1 MNKIFL
7 IITLI
12 TISYSQGKMNA
23 YGLGH
28 FYGNQGVRNAMD
40 GIVSL
45 TPSFSENINFSN
57 PSTWH
62 NFRYTFLSLS
72 YSGAQNSLNNNQN
85 INGYSG
91 LSDALWIVPFKSKY
105 AMGFSLTPYLNQKVS
120 LIGRDSLTYLAFE
133 DTLNVKSI
141 FMRSGGVMSMNIG
154 ASYKINEFISFGLM
168 AEILFGSSRQSESI
182 NFGGSSITKTI
193 RNRYNGL
200 TSNSFL
206 SIILPGKTRLFTSLR
221 FTVKPLESA
230 YLEKNLFDDV
240 NQNGYHD
247 WTSPYFDFPFPDS
260 VKIFS
265 ENRIDNIH
273 NPASYQIGIDRR
285 IAKKISLAVEYFNET
300 EKSENKSSLY
310 VPIKNQVHK
319 IQKLKFSFI
328 KYPNQ
333 ISLKTF
339 DKFSFRTGILH
350 SNYYLQ
356 NSEIQITEL
365 GFSLGIGYKFK
376 TFGNQLDCNYY
387 FGHRKYPKM
396 PEKELVQQVQVGI
409 SLADIWFVKRRQK

>member
-28 FYGNQGVRNAMD
+28 FYSNQGVRNAMD
-40 GIVSL
+40 GIASL
-45 TPSFSENINFSN
+45 TPSSSENINFSN

-72 YSGAQNSLNNNQN
+72 YSGSQNSLNDNQN

-91 LSDALWIVPFKSKY
+91 LSDALWIIPIKSKY
-105 AMGFSLTPYLNQKVS
+105 ALGFSLTPYLNQKVS
-120 LIGRDSLTYLAFE
+120 LIGSDSLTYLAFD
-133 DTLNVKSI
+133 DTLNVKRMFI
-141 FMRSGGVMSMNIG
+141 RSGGIMSLNIG
-154 ASYKINEFISFGLM
+154 ASYKINEFFSFGMM

-200 TSNSFL
+200 NSNSFL
-206 SIILPGKTRLFTSLR
+206 SILLPGKTRFFASLKFTI
-221 FTVKPLESA
+221 KPLESA
-230 YLEKNLFDDV
+230 YLEKYLFDDV
-240 NQNGYHD
+240 NQSGSHD
-247 WTSPYFDFPFPDS
+247 WTSPYFDFPYPDS
-260 VKIFS
+260 VKTFS
-265 ENRIDNIH
+265 ENRLGNI
-273 NPASYQIGIDRR
+273 NDPMSYQIGIDRR
-285 IAKKISLAVEYFNET
+285 IAKTLGMAVEYFYET
-300 EKSENKSSLY
+300 ESSSGNPSLY
-310 VPIKNQVHK
+310 VPTSNQIYKTQK
-319 IQKLKFSFI
+319 IKFSFI

-339 DKFSFRTGILH
+339 DKFSFRTGILQ

-356 NSEIQITEL
+356 NSEMQITEL

-387 FGHRKYPKM
+387 FGHRKYPNM